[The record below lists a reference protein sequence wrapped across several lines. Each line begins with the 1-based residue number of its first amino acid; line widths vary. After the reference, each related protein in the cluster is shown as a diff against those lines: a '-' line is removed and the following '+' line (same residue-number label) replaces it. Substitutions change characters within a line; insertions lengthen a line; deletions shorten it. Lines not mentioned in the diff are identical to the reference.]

1 MLDAPATPV
10 GLAVWLLAGAVV
22 AVATGTALA
31 WALRGIQWLLIAAQ
45 MIAEDWRARP
55 LVRDREMM

>member
-1 MLDAPATPV
+1 MLHAPDTPV
-10 GLAVWLLAGAVV
+10 GLAVWFYGWAIMAIVAGNAIV
-22 AVATGTALA
+22 